1 VFTFLEDGEG
11 VDDVI
16 KSADHVTPQVDDAT
30 NDNSSMKHEDDDA
43 NRNGE
48 IPSPQPHTAVTTET
62 DTVDNGLVT
71 SSPAKAADD
80 VADLEFRGRPIFT
93 ARVIFVAGCRRG
105 IHRRRVSV
113 FPSVT
118 SRCCTEMAKFR
129 VMQTKPHVAQGLQF
143 SVAKYLYT
151 IRTSA
156 GPYANLHLTPD
167 R

>member
-62 DTVDNGLVT
+62 DTLDNGLVT

-93 ARVIFVAGCRRG
+93 AQVILLQAAGAVYTVVVCL
-105 IHRRRVSV
+105 S
-113 FPSVT
+113 
-118 SRCCTEMAKFR
+118 FR
-129 VMQTKPHVAQGLQF
+129 LSPVGVVLKRL
-143 SVAKYLYT
+143 
-151 IRTSA
+151 
-156 GPYANLHLTPD
+156 NLGSCKQSHM
-167 R
+167 